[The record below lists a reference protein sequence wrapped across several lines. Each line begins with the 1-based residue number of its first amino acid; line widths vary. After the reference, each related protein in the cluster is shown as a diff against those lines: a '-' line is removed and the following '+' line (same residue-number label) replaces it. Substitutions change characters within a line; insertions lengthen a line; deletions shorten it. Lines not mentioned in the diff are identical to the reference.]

1 MIERNNEILSDKLD
15 NKSYTQASMTPVLT
29 HTVTHYTKHSFRP
42 KTNNQ
47 LLKKFLSLAVLSF
60 KVNVKNYPN
69 LSNFFFIEEYDFK
82 GTLFVIGIFWKLHF
96 LKHFIF

>member
-1 MIERNNEILSDKLD
+1 MILTLELMIERNNEILSDKLD

-47 LLKKFLSLAVLSF
+47 LLKKFLSLAVSLV
-60 KVNVKNYPN
+60 KVIKNWT
-69 LSNFFFIEEYDFK
+69 S
-82 GTLFVIGIFWKLHF
+82 F
-96 LKHFIF
+96 LKENWL

>member
-1 MIERNNEILSDKLD
+1 MILTLELMIERNNEILSDKLD

-47 LLKKFLSLAVLSF
+47 LLKKFLSLAVSLV
-60 KVNVKNYPN
+60 KVIKNWT
-69 LSNFFFIEEYDFK
+69 S
-82 GTLFVIGIFWKLHF
+82 F
-96 LKHFIF
+96 LKAKWFKN